1 MGHHFLA
8 ASNTGKGAL
17 RALGPSDYESWQRQ
31 LIQEVQDACLAGG
44 PAMAISIL
52 AAGLHVIDS
61 VDNAVPG
68 RCLHGLEAT
77 VRASLSRE
85 SEKRHENAL
94 PATLRAMHGILGYD
108 AAIRLGC
115 PKIAEVWKAQTLD
128 ALDVLHLDTGAG
140 AEASSDPFE
149 ALLPLW
155 HRDLYFSGDGL
166 LVYPVLAAGLR
177 LWQAGK
183 LPGSPNA
190 VMKLCSDTI
199 KSK

>member
-1 MGHHFLA
+1 MAGTSHGHQYF
-8 ASNTGKGAL
+8 
-17 RALGPSDYESWQRQ
+17 
-31 LIQEVQDACLAGG
+31 
-44 PAMAISIL
+44 

-77 VRASLSRE
+77 VRASLSHE

-94 PATLRAMHGILGYD
+94 PATLRAMRNLGYD

-140 AEASSDPFE
+140 AEAFDPFE
-149 ALLPLW
+149 ALLP
-155 HRDLYFSGDGL
+155 SGTETFIFLGMASWSIPYL
-166 LVYPVLAAGLR
+166 LPACGFGRPAN
-177 LWQAGK
+177 
-183 LPGSPNA
+183 SPDRQ
-190 VMKLCSDTI
+190 MQ
-199 KSK
+199 